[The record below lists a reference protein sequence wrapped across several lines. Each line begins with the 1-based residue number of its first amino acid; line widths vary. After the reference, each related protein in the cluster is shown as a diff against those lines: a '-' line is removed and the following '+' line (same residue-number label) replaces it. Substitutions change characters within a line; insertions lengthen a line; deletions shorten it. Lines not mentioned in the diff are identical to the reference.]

1 MEYKEDEDGKDGKA
15 KKEML
20 EWEKVNAIEY
30 VRKDRIAEL
39 HTTDNRVVSTDDR
52 LLQYI
57 QWHRV

>member
-57 QWHRV
+57 